1 VLGLS
6 EIDTTSITSG
16 VHGSGP
22 RAIQYL
28 EERVNIRLRFAAI
41 AVAAAIPL
49 ALAPAGMANAYDDH
63 GYPGGGYEEVT
74 GSEGCTPGYWK
85 NHTDSWTVY
94 SPSQSLSSVFAATP
108 AVYSSTTLLQGLSF
122 NGGNGVDGASRILL
136 RAAVAAILNAANED
150 VDYQYT
156 SAQITSRVNA
166 ALASGDRATILAL
179 ATDLD
184 RANNGGCTLN

>member
-1 VLGLS
+1 
-6 EIDTTSITSG
+6 
-16 VHGSGP
+16 
-22 RAIQYL
+22 L

-41 AVAAAIPL
+41 AVAAAVPL
-49 ALAPAGMANAYDDH
+49 ALAPAGLAHAYDDH
-63 GYPGGGYEEVT
+63 TGGGYEEVT
-74 GSEGCTPGYWK
+74 GGEGCTPGYWK

-122 NGGNGVDGASRILL
+122 NGGNGADGASRILL

>member
-1 VLGLS
+1 
-6 EIDTTSITSG
+6 
-16 VHGSGP
+16 
-22 RAIQYL
+22 
-28 EERVNIRLRFAAI
+28 
-41 AVAAAIPL
+41 
-49 ALAPAGMANAYDDH
+49 
-63 GYPGGGYEEVT
+63 
-74 GSEGCTPGYWK
+74 
-85 NHTDSWTVY
+85 
-94 SPSQSLSSVFAATP
+94 
-108 AVYSSTTLLQGLSF
+108 VYSSTTLLQGLSF
-122 NGGNGVDGASRILL
+122 NGGNGADGASRILL